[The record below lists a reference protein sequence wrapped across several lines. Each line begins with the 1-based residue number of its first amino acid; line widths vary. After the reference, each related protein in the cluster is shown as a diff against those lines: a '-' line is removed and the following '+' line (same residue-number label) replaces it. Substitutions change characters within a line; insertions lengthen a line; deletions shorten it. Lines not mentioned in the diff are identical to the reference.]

1 MDTELDLDGE
11 SFPLARYIPL
21 FLLGCGASGSVYL
34 AKDRV
39 LAKPVAV
46 KVLHTVEPAQAIDFQ
61 NEARVMSSLDH
72 SNIIKVFDFG
82 CTEEG
87 APYMVLEY
95 LPSVTLESYLRSQGA
110 LEPAS
115 AVRLFIQLAE
125 ALVYAHEN
133 GVFHRDLKPSNILL
147 TGTSVDDARLKLI
160 DFGVAKLKSLSQE
173 TTVIQGRTL
182 VGTPAYMSPDQA
194 QGRGYDARSE
204 IYSFGCVLYE
214 AVTGEP
220 PYSADSPLELLHL
233 HAEAPLPYLN
243 EGSFDN
249 ALASVITTCLAKD
262 PEARYGNA
270 EELLSALKE
279 AYAADESTASST
291 GIGALPDKV
300 PGRPGYIDA
309 LVFALG
315 IFLLASIPVAFFVMA
330 GNNQPRRP
338 NGTRAKVPRAVFEY
352 EKASLNTQ
360 PAVKP
365 ILIKGEINDDALK
378 VVAKDVRTYLAMK
391 SSLGGDSM
399 VIVRSATGER
409 KRHAPPPTS
418 FQRLDL
424 EYWPISGEGFQHLR
438 GLPLKDISLI
448 GSSVQSER
456 LKDLTGLPL
465 NTISLAKTSV
475 DAEGIANLAGLK
487 NLIRLDLISCP
498 NIDDDALKEIGRL
511 TNLQE
516 IRLSNDKITDKAL
529 EYLADCKYLET
540 IELEHTAIT
549 DEGIRT
555 ICKMDNIE
563 SLGLSQCDNL
573 TPEALRLIGARFPD
587 IRHLQIAKMKLAP
600 GQFAKYMKNASNL
613 ASVNLLGVPI
623 NDEDMSVI
631 GRQKDLD
638 AVTIGGAHVT
648 DSSLANLFDK
658 KRLVNVA
665 FFKCPNLTVDGI
677 NELAKRNPHIRNL
690 FSDVGENTGMNKELT
705 EMTQTLIGD
714 W

>member
-1 MDTELDLDGE
+1 METELDLAGE
-11 SFPLARYIPL
+11 SFPLARYIPY
-21 FLLGCGASGSVYL
+21 FLLGSGAAGSVYL
-34 AKDRV
+34 ARDRV
-39 LAKPVAV
+39 LVKPVAV

-72 SNIIKVFDFG
+72 SNIVKVFDFG

-133 GVFHRDLKPSNILL
+133 GVYHRDLKPSNILL

-160 DFGVAKLKSLSQE
+160 DFGVARIKSLCQE

-194 QGRGYDARSE
+194 QGRVYDARSE

-220 PYSADSPLELLHL
+220 PYRADSPLELLHL

-262 PEARYGNA
+262 PDDRYANA
-270 EELLSALKE
+270 GELLSALK
-279 AYAADESTASST
+279 AIGAGDDGTASST
-291 GIGALPDKV
+291 ALGVLSDTAM
-300 PGRPGYIDA
+300 GRRGYFDA

-315 IFLLASIPVAFFVMA
+315 IFILASIPVAFFAMA
-330 GNNQPRRP
+330 GHNQPRRP
-338 NGTRAKVPRAVFEY
+338 GTRAKAPRAAFQY

-378 VVAKDVRTYLAMK
+378 VVAKDVRSYLAMK

-399 VIVRSATGER
+399 VIERSASGAK
-409 KRHAPPPTS
+409 KRHAPPPTA

-424 EYWPISGEGFQHLR
+424 EYWPISGKGFLHLR
-438 GLPLKDISLI
+438 GLPLKDISLT
-448 GSSVQSER
+448 GSSVKNEW
-456 LKDLTGLPL
+456 LKELTGLPL
-465 NTISLAKTSV
+465 NTLSLAKTSV
-475 DAEGIANLAGLK
+475 DATGIANLTGLK
-487 NLIRLDLISCP
+487 YLIRLDLVSCP
-498 NIDDDALKEIGRL
+498 NIDDDALKDIGRL

-516 IRLSNDKITDKAL
+516 IRLSNNRITDKAL
-529 EYLADCKYLET
+529 EYLADCKSLEV

-555 ICKMDNIE
+555 ICKMDKIE
-563 SLGLSQCDNL
+563 SLGLSQCSNL

-587 IRHLQIAKMKLAP
+587 IRHLQIAKMKLVP
-600 GQFAKYMKNASNL
+600 GQFAKYMKNANNL

-623 NDEDMSVI
+623 DDEDMAVI

-638 AVTIGGAHVT
+638 AVTIGGAHIT
-648 DSSLANLFDK
+648 DRALANLFDK
-658 KRLVNVA
+658 KELRNVA

-690 FSDVGENTGMNKELT
+690 FSDVGESTGMNKELT

>member
-1 MDTELDLDGE
+1 METELDLDGE

-21 FLLGCGASGSVYL
+21 YLLGCGASGSVYL

-82 CTEEG
+82 CTDEG

-95 LPSVTLESYLRSQGA
+95 LPSVTLESYLHSQGA

-115 AVRLFIQLAE
+115 AVRLFVQLAE

-220 PYSADSPLELLHL
+220 PYQADSPLELLRL

-279 AYAADESTASST
+279 ASAGDESTASST
-291 GIGALPDKV
+291 GISVLPDTSL
-300 PGRPGYIDA
+300 GRRGYIDA
-309 LVFALG
+309 LVIALG
-315 IFLLASIPVAFFVMA
+315 IFLLASIPVAFFAMA
-330 GNNQPRRP
+330 GNNTPRRAES
-338 NGTRAKVPRAVFEY
+338 RAKVPRAFFEY
-352 EKASLNTQ
+352 EKASLSTQ

-365 ILIKGEINDDALK
+365 ILVKGEINDDALK

-391 SSLGGDSM
+391 SSMGGDSM
-399 VIVRSATGER
+399 VVVRSATGER

-438 GLPLKDISLI
+438 GLPLKDISLT
-448 GSSVQSER
+448 GSSVKNEW

-465 NTISLAKTSV
+465 NSLSLAKTSV
-475 DAEGIANLAGLK
+475 DAEGIANLTGLR

-498 NIDDDALKEIGRL
+498 NIDDKALKDIGRL
-511 TNLQE
+511 ANLEE
-516 IRLSNDKITDKAL
+516 IRLSNDKITDRAL
-529 EYLADCKYLET
+529 EYLADCKYLKT

-563 SLGLSQCDNL
+563 SLGLSQCSNL

-613 ASVNLLGVPI
+613 ASINLLGVPV
-623 NDEDMSVI
+623 NDEDMAVI
-631 GRQKDLD
+631 GRQYDLD
-638 AVTIGGAHVT
+638 AVTVGGAHIT
-648 DSSLANLFDK
+648 DRALANLFDK
-658 KRLVNVA
+658 KELRNVA
-665 FFKCPNLTVDGI
+665 FFKCPNLTVEGI

-690 FSDVGENTGMNKELT
+690 FSDVGESTGMNKELT
-705 EMTQTLIGD
+705 EMTRTLIGD
-714 W
+714 